1 MFSEGFIEDPVLV
14 RELGLSVVRSAEEQ
28 ERKQGKDRQL
38 FMLKTF
44 CTLLEL
50 VTLRHR
56 ITESAAETQH
66 LAQLSFC

>member
-1 MFSEGFIEDPVLV
+1 MLV

-28 ERKQGKDRQL
+28 ERKQGEDRQL

-56 ITESAAETQH
+56 IIESAAETQH
-66 LAQLSFC
+66 LSQLSLQLMSSLHCP